1 MFRFVILATF
11 IAVAYSQTYQRQAI
25 ITGNGAQDKGKCTIE
40 VTVDGVAEV
49 QLRGTSGVLHNVS
62 GQLPQWRRFECTG
75 PMPNRPASF
84 KFSGIDGRG
93 KQQLVTDPA
102 QGGVAVV
109 RIEDPDG
116 GSEGYTF
123 DVEWQ
128 GGTTSGPFDIGTFGQ
143 GQASQGQAGGMTRQ
157 GQSGGMTSADGVAAC
172 QQEILRQATQRFSS
186 SDVYFR
192 RTEVDNNR
200 GNQNRIRGT
209 IDVNRGQNRERYR
222 FNCMVNLNN
231 GRVRTA
237 QIDATPAGNN
247 VNDFGY
253 PQNNNQAGGFA
264 SNDRAIQ
271 ACQSAVNT
279 RLSQQGYQRTG
290 HGTIDIDDRGT
301 PPERV
306 YGNATVTDRNGRQQ
320 PIDFACDVNF
330 STGSVSSVNVIP
342 RR

>member
-1 MFRFVILATF
+1 MFRFVILATLSV
-11 IAVAYSQTYQRQAI
+11 VAYSQTYQRQAV
-25 ITGNGAQDKGKCTIE
+25 ITGNGGQDKGKCTIE

-49 QLRGTSGVLHNVS
+49 QIRGTNAILRNIS
-62 GQLPQWRRFECTG
+62 GQLPQWRRFECNS
-75 PMPNRPASF
+75 PMPNRPTAF

-93 KQQLVTDPA
+93 KQQLVVDPA

-109 RIEDPDG
+109 RIEDGDG

-128 GGTTSGPFDIGTFGQ
+128 GGSSGGPFDIGAFGQ
-143 GQASQGQAGGMTRQ
+143 GQAGQGQVGQ
-157 GQSGGMTSADGVAAC
+157 GQVGGMTSADGVAVC

-192 RTEVDNNR
+192 RTQVENNR
-200 GNQNRIRGT
+200 GNQNRVRGT
-209 IDVNRGQNRERYR
+209 IDVNRGPNRERYR
-222 FNCMVNLNN
+222 FNCVVNLAN

-247 VNDFGY
+247 VDDFGY
-253 PQNNNQAGGFA
+253 SQNNRNNNPAGGFA

-271 ACQSAVNT
+271 ACESAVT
-279 RLSQQGYQRTG
+279 SRLSQQGYQRTG
-290 HGTIDIDDRGT
+290 YGTIDIDDRGT
-301 PPERV
+301 PPGRV
-306 YGNATVTDRNGRQQ
+306 YGNATATDRNGKQQ
-320 PIDFACDVNF
+320 SIDFACDVNF